1 MMKKSSRDLRSQVGQ
16 LIICGFDGTEFTRE
30 LCNRLS
36 VMQPGG
42 IILFKRN
49 LVTPEQTHSLLRE
62 SQRAVEIPMFLC
74 VDMEGGRVDRLRDMI
89 AAAPPVSQVA
99 ATGLKKL
106 YREHGR
112 LLGAEV
118 RALGFNVD
126 FAPVLDLGLPDSS
139 KVLTSRTVSS
149 SATET
154 IVYARELLQ
163 GLKDSHVLGS
173 GKHFPGLG
181 GSNLDS
187 HVDLPT
193 VERTWKQLWTADL
206 LPYRKLKA
214 QMPFVMVAHCAYPKV
229 TKDNTPASIS
239 KKWLTDILRKKIGY
253 RGIIL
258 SDDLDMGGVL
268 AAASIE
274 DAAIACIRAGADSFL
289 VCQKEES
296 VGRAYE
302 AVLHAAE
309 RDRRFRRLVETAAR
323 RIVAIK
329 RRSPALQRKMAP
341 APDQN
346 TIDKLRQKN
355 WTFTEEVR
363 LAANRRLAM

>member
-1 MMKKSSRDLRSQVGQ
+1 MKKSSQYLRSQVGQ
-16 LIICGFDGTEFTRE
+16 LIICGFDGTDFTPE

-42 IILFKRN
+42 IILFRRN
-49 LVTPEQTHSLLRE
+49 LVAPEQTHSLLRE
-62 SQRAVEIPMFLC
+62 SQRAVSIPMFLC
-74 VDMEGGRVDRLRDMI
+74 VDMEGGTVDRLRDMI
-89 AAAPPVSQVA
+89 AAVPPVSQVA
-99 ATGLKKL
+99 ATGMKKL
-106 YREHGR
+106 YRGHGR
-112 LLGAEV
+112 LLGTEV

-126 FAPVLDLGLPDSS
+126 FTPVLDLGLPESS
-139 KVLTSRTVSS
+139 KVLTSRTVSAS
-149 SATET
+149 PAET
-154 IVYARELLQ
+154 VAYAQELLQ
-163 GLKDSHVLGS
+163 GLKDCYVLGS

-193 VERTWKQLWTADL
+193 VSRSWKELWDEDL

-214 QMPFVMVAHCAYPKV
+214 QLPFVMVAHCAYPAV

-239 KKWLTDILRKKIGY
+239 RKWLTDILRKKIGY

-268 AAASIE
+268 ASASIE

-296 VGRAYE
+296 VSRAYE
-302 AVLHAAE
+302 AVLREAE
-309 RDRRFRRLVETAAR
+309 RDRRFRALVETAAK
-323 RIVAIK
+323 RILAYKK
-329 RRSPALQRKMAP
+329 RSAALKRKMAP
-341 APDQN
+341 VPDQK
-346 TIDKLRQKN
+346 TIDRLRQKN